1 MIVADGVFSMSGDI
15 FNFPEAVKLA
25 EKYNC
30 RLYIDD
36 AHALG
41 VLGPKGQGTEHH
53 FNMAGEADVVMGT
66 FSKSFASIGGFVAGS
81 RRSHSLHQAQGSPVH
96 VLGRDAAGRGRD
108 RARVLEDR
116 RGRASAS

>member
-15 FNFPEAVKLA
+15 FKLPKAKELA

-53 FNMAGEADVVMGT
+53 FNMEGAADVVMAT
-66 FSKSFASIGGFVAGS
+66 FSKSFASIGGYVAGPVDVIEYIKHKS
-81 RRSHSLHQAQGSPVH
+81 RPFIFSAAMPPA
-96 VLGRDAAGRGRD
+96 AAG
-108 RARVLEDR
+108 AVLECFEI
-116 RGRASAS
+116 S